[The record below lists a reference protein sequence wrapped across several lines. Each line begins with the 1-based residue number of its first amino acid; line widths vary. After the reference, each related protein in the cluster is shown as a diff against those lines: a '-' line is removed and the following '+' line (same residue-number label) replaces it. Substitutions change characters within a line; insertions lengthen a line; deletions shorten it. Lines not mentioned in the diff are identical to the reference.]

1 MQITVRHEG
10 QDHKAEVQL
19 IKNTLW
25 VHSNGR
31 TFAVENAGQG
41 RKSRK
46 AGSVIGSNQ
55 VASPMPG
62 KITKILIVP
71 GQEIEKGQAVLVME
85 AMKMEYTLKA
95 EVAGKVLDI
104 ACLTGDQ
111 VVLGKV
117 LVKIEKKT
125 EAEK

>member
-1 MQITVRHEG
+1 MQVTVRHEG

-25 VHSNGR
+25 VHFNGR

-41 RKSRK
+41 RKPRK
-46 AGSVIGSNQ
+46 AGTAAGSNQ
-55 VASPMPG
+55 VSSPMPG

-95 EVAGKVLDI
+95 EVNGKVSDI
-104 ACLTGDQ
+104 SCKLGDQ

-117 LVKIEKKT
+117 LVKIEKKP